1 MAPKKVSKA
10 QAKSESSNNSSSGR
24 VLAITAV
31 DGFTG
36 SAVLELLMSDSSY
49 KGKITKII
57 GLTFGE
63 PKEDTKAVLDEYGV
77 ETALVD
83 EMDEDKLKELGV
95 DTLCLI
101 PPARKVRST
110 FDPASSFTDTVSRAG
125 QGQARQADPRAR
137 QEVQV
142 GQEPRLPLVR
152 RLRLR
157 RARQAAAP
165 PRVHR
170 PRGPRHGAQER
181 RVDRRDRP
189 LALHRSVRLPPPSQP
204 YRAVR

>member
-10 QAKSESSNNSSSGR
+10 QAKSESSNSSTSER
-24 VLAITAV
+24 VVAITAV

-36 SAVLELLMSDSSY
+36 SAVVELLMSDNSY
-49 KGKITKII
+49 KGKISKII

-63 PKEDTKAVLDEYGV
+63 AKEDTKAILDEYGV

-83 EMDEDKLKELGV
+83 EMDEEKLKELGV

-101 PPARKVRST
+101 PPARKVRSFFSLAT
-110 FDPASSFTDTVSRAG
+110 PNCTDLSDTAG

-137 QEVQV
+137 QEGQV
-142 GQEPRLPLVR
+142 GEEPRLCLVR

-157 RARQAAAP
+157 RARQAASP

-181 RVDRRDRP
+181 RVDR
-189 LALHRSVRLPPPSQP
+189 
-204 YRAVR
+204 